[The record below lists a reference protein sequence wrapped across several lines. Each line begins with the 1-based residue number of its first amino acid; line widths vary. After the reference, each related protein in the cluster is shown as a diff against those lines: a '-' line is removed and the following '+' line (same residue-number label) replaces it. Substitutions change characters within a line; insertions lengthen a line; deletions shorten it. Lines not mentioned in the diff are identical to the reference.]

1 MLKYTLWVGILA
13 MPFQNLAAFGTD
25 QLNAQRIFC
34 CGSPQ
39 EARKAMVW
47 SCVSILIT
55 VVMLA
60 VGAGLFAWYGI
71 KGLTADEAAAFAS
84 DPNKVFPVWITTV
97 LPPGLTGLI
106 LAGAFAAAI
115 SSLDSVLAA
124 LSQTSLSAIY
134 GRGRM
139 EDDLHGKKM
148 VARSRI
154 AVVVWAGL
162 LSWFAIA
169 MAKGHEGGE
178 NKNLITLAFG
188 MVAYTYPP
196 LLGVLLAAILPGR
209 KSVRG
214 LFVGTAL
221 SMLLVLWTRPELG
234 QLLAW
239 LQVEWAW
246 LEGSRPRIASEWFFP
261 LNALLTLSCG
271 YLGAL
276 FSGGGREG
284 SKQSR

>member
-1 MLKYTLWVGILA
+1 

-47 SCVSILIT
+47 SSVSIVIT
-55 VVMLA
+55 MVMLA
-60 VGAGLFAWYGI
+60 VGAGLFAWYGM
-71 KGLTADEAAAFAS
+71 KGLSADEAAAFAS

-134 GRGRM
+134 GRGKM

-154 AVVVWAGL
+154 AVVIWAGL

-209 KSVRG
+209 KSVAG

-221 SMLLVLWTRPELG
+221 SIILVLWTRPELA
-234 QLLAW
+234 QLLGW
-239 LQVEWAW
+239 MQVEWSW
-246 LEGSRPRIASEWFFP
+246 LEASRPKIASEWFFP
-261 LNALLTLSCG
+261 LNALLTLVCG
-271 YLGAL
+271 YAGAW
-276 FSGGGREG
+276 FTAPASG
-284 SKQSR
+284 SSDASRA

>member
-1 MLKYTLWVGILA
+1 
-13 MPFQNLAAFGTD
+13 
-25 QLNAQRIFC
+25 
-34 CGSPQ
+34 
-39 EARKAMVW
+39 
-47 SCVSILIT
+47 
-55 VVMLA
+55 
-60 VGAGLFAWYGI
+60 
-71 KGLTADEAAAFAS
+71 
-84 DPNKVFPVWITTV
+84 
-97 LPPGLTGLI
+97 LI

-209 KSVRG
+209 KSVAG

-239 LQVEWAW
+239 MKVEWAW
-246 LEGSRPRIASEWFFP
+246 LEGSRPRLASEWFFP
-261 LNALLTLSCG
+261 LNALLTLLCG
-271 YLGAL
+271 YAGAL
-276 FSGGGREG
+276 FSTGAPEN
-284 SKQSR
+284 SKRIR